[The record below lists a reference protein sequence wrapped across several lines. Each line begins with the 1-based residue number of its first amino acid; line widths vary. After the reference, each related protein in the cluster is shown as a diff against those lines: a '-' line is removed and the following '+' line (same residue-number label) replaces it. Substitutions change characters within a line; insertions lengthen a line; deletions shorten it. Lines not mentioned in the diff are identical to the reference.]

1 MKTNDLGNFRY
12 ALYFNILPIIKYLVS
27 QNLDINVLNMNDKTL
42 IIYLV
47 TKYKEGSIQTM
58 IINNQ
63 KYMYI
68 SNPYIINDLYVWIN
82 VKEGQLKNMIK
93 KLVKYNFIEIE
104 LIKNK
109 YRYIKINN
117 EFLELFQNDNSNKT
131 PIEYL
136 REFEPGKF
144 EIIINE
150 FQPYLIDFKELIER
164 FETNFILS
172 NEPYKTKKI
181 FNMLRAYLN
190 TCLKNKVN
198 PDNKPETIQHVYMRP
213 IS

>member
-1 MKTNDLGNFRY
+1 MKNNDLGNFRY
-12 ALYFNILPIIKYLVS
+12 ALYFNILPIIKYLVN
-27 QNLDINVLNMNDKTL
+27 QNLDINVLNMSDKTL

-47 TKYKEGSIQTM
+47 TKYKEGSTKTM
-58 IINNQ
+58 VINNK
-63 KYMYI
+63 KYMHI
-68 SNPYIINDLYVWIN
+68 ANPYILNDLNVWIN
-82 VKEGQLKNMIK
+82 VKEGQLKIMIK

-136 REFEPGKF
+136 REFNPDYFKIVIDEY
-144 EIIINE
+144 
-150 FQPYLIDFKELIER
+150 QPYLENFKELIEK
-164 FETNFILS
+164 FETNYILN
-172 NEPYKTKKI
+172 NEPYNTKKI
-181 FNMLRAYLN
+181 FNKLRAYLKK
-190 TCLKNKVN
+190 CLENKVK
-198 PDNKPETIQHVYMRP
+198 PDIKPEPEKYVYLRK